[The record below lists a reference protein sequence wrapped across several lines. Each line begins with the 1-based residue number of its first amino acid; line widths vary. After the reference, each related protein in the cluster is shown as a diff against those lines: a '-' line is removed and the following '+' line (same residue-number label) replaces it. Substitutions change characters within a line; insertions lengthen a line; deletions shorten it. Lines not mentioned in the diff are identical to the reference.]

1 MRDDRDLAAL
11 LSDCIPRGEDV
22 ELGFSSEDLTI
33 TRVRWRSQMRL
44 AIPMLKVSRQITKM
58 QPDHHTHWP
67 KSAIARIHDWA
78 EIDNS
83 DGSSC
88 L

>member
-1 MRDDRDLAAL
+1 
-11 LSDCIPRGEDV
+11 
-22 ELGFSSEDLTI
+22 
-33 TRVRWRSQMRL
+33 MRL

-88 L
+88 LYYFSRSAIASTSTNASFGKRATSMVDRAGGALLKNSA

>member
-1 MRDDRDLAAL
+1 MH
-11 LSDCIPRGEDV
+11 
-22 ELGFSSEDLTI
+22 
-33 TRVRWRSQMRL
+33 L
-44 AIPMLKVSRQITKM
+44 AIPILKVSRQITKM

-67 KSAIARIHDWA
+67 KSAIARGPTIWA

-88 L
+88 LYYFSRSAIASTSTNASFGSRATSMVDRAGGALLKNSA